1 MSDKKDMMFTIL
13 DGTPEEQKSPPKNSS
28 ICLQKRGKNN
38 LCQTNLLI
46 LMKNEVM

>member
-13 DGTPEEQKSPPKNSS
+13 DGTPENSS
-28 ICLQKRGKNN
+28 ICLQKMGKNN